1 MRLTTD
7 ELLKNY
13 LQYVGKS
20 VFVYM
25 PEVIDR
31 DESYPWLI
39 IPDHKRK
46 VVITEIRIN
55 TMGVAIRDN
64 RSEEYILSMAEVYTT
79 EDEVDARLSGEEGIT
94 LEECPIGL
102 FKHHGVLVL
111 KTEYVDDVGRCEC
124 YTVDG
129 GERFWGDDA
138 INLNQLIVQPVQLGG
153 R

>member
-13 LQYVGKS
+13 LQYVGKP

-39 IPDHKRK
+39 IPAQKK
-46 VVITEIRIN
+46 EIIITEICVN
-55 TMGVAIRDN
+55 TRGVVIMDN
-64 RSEEYILSMAEVYTT
+64 RSEEYPLWFFEVYTT
-79 EDEVDARLSGEEGIT
+79 GSEVDARLSGEGVT

-102 FKHHGVLVL
+102 FWYDGVLVL
-111 KTEYVDDVGRCEC
+111 KTEYMDDVGRCEC